1 MFNEELRKSIMGLF
15 NDFLFRKGFFDFFR
29 IMQRDGIEAARR
41 FWHAYP
47 YKNVFIPNALDM
59 YEKMID
65 FYMSLGLAP
74 KATYDEVCKEHEKLL
89 YENTFLRETIEQLQ
103 LKMFADG
110 GEKVREAWKSTIDK
124 QLEMNMEVAKNFIEF
139 FRQWSTSSYG
149 RRTEEL
155 FNTPEARRETR
166 YTFESP
172 VEFAFSDAADKAVKC
187 VILNISDSGLC
198 IKSSIPVKRGQEII
212 IKSSL
217 PMRSKTYTARWN
229 YASMTGLS
237 S

>member
-1 MFNEELRKSIMGLF
+1 MFNEALIKSIMTLF
-15 NDFLFRKGFFDFFR
+15 SDFLFRKGFFDFFQVV
-29 IMQRDGIEAARR
+29 QREGIEAARR

-74 KATYDEVCKEHEKLL
+74 KAKYDEVCKEHEKLL
-89 YENTFLRETIEQLQ
+89 YENTFLQETIKQLQ
-103 LKMFADG
+103 VKMFVEG
-110 GEKVREAWKSTIDK
+110 GEKVREAWKSTVDK
-124 QLEMNMEVAKNFIEF
+124 QMEMNMEIAKNFIEL
-139 FRQWSTSSYG
+139 FRQWSTSYYG
-149 RRTEEL
+149 KRTEEP
-155 FNTPEARRETR
+155 FNTAEERRETR
-166 YTFESP
+166 YIFVSP
-172 VEFAFSDAADKAVKC
+172 VEFVFSDAADNTVKC

-198 IKSSIPVKRGQEII
+198 IKSSIPIKRGREII

-217 PMRSKTYTARWN
+217 PMRHKTYTARWN
-229 YASMTGLS
+229 NASMTGLS